1 MSTCSV
7 KETMNNITEK
17 SIVLKLN
24 RNWEKVGYGTVANAI
39 VDLVAGE
46 SVEALDIQW
55 VDNGFG
61 QPDYDIQPLMVP
73 VDWTTWITLPI
84 RPWEVDNAVHS
95 QKLVIRAPTVL
106 IAKNYYKMPMKTWKG
121 KPSKEAVFLRDGG
134 RCQYTGKSLDR
145 KNATIDH
152 VLPKSR
158 GGVDDWTNVAL
169 TSKELNSKKGNAL
182 NSEIGL
188 RLLKQP
194 LRPKPIPV
202 SELIKEVRHPDWK
215 LFIEK

>member
-1 MSTCSV
+1 MS
-7 KETMNNITEK
+7 NITERA
-17 SIVLKLN
+17 IVLKLN

-55 VDNGFG
+55 VDNGNG

-73 VDWTTWITLPI
+73 VDWATWITLPI
-84 RPWEVDNAVHS
+84 RPWEEEDAIHS

-134 RCQYTGKSLDR
+134 KCQYTGKSLDR

-158 GGVDDWTNVAL
+158 GGADDWTNVAL

-194 LRPKPIPV
+194 LRPKPVPV
-202 SELIKEVRHPDWK
+202 SQLIREARHPDWQ